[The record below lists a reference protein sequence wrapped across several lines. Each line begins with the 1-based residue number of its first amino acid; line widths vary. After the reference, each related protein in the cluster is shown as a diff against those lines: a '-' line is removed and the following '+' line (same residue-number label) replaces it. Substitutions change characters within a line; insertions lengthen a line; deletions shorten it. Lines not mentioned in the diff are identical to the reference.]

1 MRHSRTGR
9 NERLW
14 TPIPRAKTAVPRVPA
29 NFVSRDDLRDDLDVR
44 SAEFPVTLVCAP
56 AGYGKTLLLADWV
69 ENTSAADKAWVSLDG
84 GDNDVNRFWTAV
96 LGAVCACESVPSSS
110 RLHDLHP
117 PEVPDAA
124 GFHAEVIDGL
134 AALPAPFHLVFD
146 GLHELVS
153 EQTGHAMAMLVR
165 HQPRNTRLVLSSRA
179 DPPLPL
185 ARLRMRGEL
194 AELRAAQLRF
204 SEVHATE
211 LLRRADA
218 ALDPGQMHRLV
229 AKTEG

>member
-44 SAEFPVTLVCAP
+44 SAELSLTLVCAP

-124 GFHAEVIDGL
+124 GFYAEVIDGL
-134 AALPAPFHLVFD
+134 AALPGPLYVVLAD
-146 GLHELVS
+146 RHELVN
-153 EQTGHAMAMLVR
+153 EQPWHGVAPLVR
-165 HQPRNTRLVLSSRA
+165 HQPSNIRLVLSPRA
-179 DPPLPL
+179 
-185 ARLRMRGEL
+185 
-194 AELRAAQLRF
+194 
-204 SEVHATE
+204 
-211 LLRRADA
+211 
-218 ALDPGQMHRLV
+218 
-229 AKTEG
+229 